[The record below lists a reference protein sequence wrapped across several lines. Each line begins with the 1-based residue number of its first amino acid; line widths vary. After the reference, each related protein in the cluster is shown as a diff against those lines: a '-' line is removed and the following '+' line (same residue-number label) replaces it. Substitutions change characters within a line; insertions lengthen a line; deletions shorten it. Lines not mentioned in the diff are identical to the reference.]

1 MNYSGDI
8 DGSGNRLYIRS
19 TVNGSNISVGYW
31 HLMENSPVAINPRTG
46 MPFKVGD
53 TVFQGELIAYS
64 GRTGNAHDV
73 DNPHLHLVVKNNS
86 GTFVD
91 PEYYI
96 NGKVLSSTVNGERK
110 VSSVE
115 IVDINCDDEE
125 NEITIYY

>member
-1 MNYSGDI
+1 
-8 DGSGNRLYIRS
+8 
-19 TVNGSNISVGYW
+19 
-31 HLMENSPVAINPRTG
+31 MENPPVAINPRTG

-53 TVFQGELIAYS
+53 AVFQGEQIAYS

-91 PEYYI
+91 PEYYL